1 MFSGDKLYIIMD
13 FIDGAPLADY
23 FNSLK
28 EKQQRFTEE
37 RLWNISIQVCFFTYL
52 IAWLVHHNTYIKYGG
67 VHDFSD
73 LAKLSQTFL

>member
-37 RLWNISIQVCFFTYL
+37 LLWNIFIQVCFFYL
-52 IAWLVHHNTYIKYGG
+52 SNCLTR
-67 VHDFSD
+67 S
-73 LAKLSQTFL
+73 SQYLH